1 MKTSLLL
8 VGFLVCVVSAY
19 ADMLG
24 INVELTRTN
33 QGPALQTLVSIQAGY
48 LTNYNRV
55 NVSVKAA
62 AEDLRSLRFDF
73 DGKFAVIHS
82 AYSVP
87 VEDLMPILEAMSTN
101 QIGLFYIQIG
111 QGPPSGMDIWNH
123 K

>member
-1 MKTSLLL
+1 MKTFLL
-8 VGFLVCVVSAY
+8 VGFLACLSSAY

-33 QGPALQTLVSIQAGY
+33 QGPTWQTLVSIQAGY

-62 AEDLRSLRFDF
+62 ADDLRNLRFDF

-82 AYSVP
+82 ADSVP
-87 VEDLMPILEAMSTN
+87 VEDLMPIFEAMSTN

-111 QGPPSGMDIWNH
+111 QGPPTGMDIWKH

>member
-1 MKTSLLL
+1 MKTILLIF
-8 VGFLVCVVSAY
+8 GFITFMSSAY

-33 QGPALQTLVSIQAGY
+33 QGPTWQTLVSIQAGY

-55 NVSVKAA
+55 NVTVKAA
-62 AEDLRSLRFDF
+62 ADDLRNLRFDF

-82 AYSVP
+82 KDTIPVADLVP
-87 VEDLMPILEAMSTN
+87 IFEAMSTN
-101 QIGLFYIQIG
+101 DIALFYMQIGS
-111 QGPPSGMDIWNH
+111 GPPSGMDIWNH

>member
-1 MKTSLLL
+1 MKTTFLL
-8 VGFLVCVVSAY
+8 VGFLACLSSAY

-33 QGPALQTLVSIQAGY
+33 QGPTWQTLVSIQAGY

-62 AEDLRSLRFDF
+62 AEDLRSLRFDL

-111 QGPPSGMDIWNH
+111 QGPPSGMDIWKH